1 MSASN
6 NLSKEKWTHE
16 VSNMAIKGA
25 IKQLAANCFFH
36 EIKNNILYLKINKKN
51 EHQMIGRAVEG
62 LQSYLIK
69 NYDGFSKVVIREETE
84 EGMTLAKEVKSKNT
98 EQLIMNESRANSDPV
113 VQEFVDIFD
122 ATIEKSK

>member
-1 MSASN
+1 
-6 NLSKEKWTHE
+6 
-16 VSNMAIKGA
+16 
-25 IKQLAANCFFH
+25 
-36 EIKNNILYLKINKKN
+36 
-51 EHQMIGRAVEG
+51 MIGRAVEG
-62 LQSYLIK
+62 MQSYLIN